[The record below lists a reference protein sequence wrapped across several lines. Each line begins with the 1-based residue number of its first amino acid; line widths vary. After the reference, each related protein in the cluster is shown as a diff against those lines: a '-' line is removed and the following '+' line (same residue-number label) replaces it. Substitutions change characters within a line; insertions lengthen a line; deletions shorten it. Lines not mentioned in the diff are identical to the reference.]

1 MTDTLVTLHGWVGGD
16 VTFRTPN
23 DTSVAS
29 FRVACTPR
37 LKRDGKW
44 LDGETTWY
52 SVTAWRGLAEN
63 IRDSV
68 HRGEAVIVH
77 GRLRTRNWSRGSGEP
92 EQINLEVEAYLVG
105 HDLSRGTSAFLKKQR
120 AVADESELEA
130 EVAEMVAA
138 GLEQDATPLDTWGN
152 PRHEPPAPEKSAPE
166 ESAPEESAVSA
177 A

>member
-37 LKRDGKW
+37 IKRNGQW
-44 LDGETTWY
+44 GDGETTWY

-77 GRLRTRNWSRGSGEP
+77 GRLRTRNWSRASGEP
-92 EQINLEVEAYLVG
+92 EQVNLEVEAFLVG
-105 HDLSRGTSAFLKKQR
+105 HDLARGTSAFLKRQR
-120 AVADESELEA
+120 VLTDETELDT

-138 GLEQDATPLDTWGN
+138 GLQEEATPLDSWGN
-152 PRHEPPAPEKSAPE
+152 PIRDAPAAEEP
-166 ESAPEESAVSA
+166 A

>member
-37 LKRDGKW
+37 IKRNGQW
-44 LDGETTWY
+44 GDGETTWY

-77 GRLRTRNWSRGSGEP
+77 GRLRTRNWSRASGEP
-92 EQINLEVEAYLVG
+92 EQINLEVEAFLVG
-105 HDLSRGTSAFLKKQR
+105 HDLARGTSAFLKRQR
-120 AVADESELEA
+120 VLTDETELDT

-138 GLEQDATPLDTWGN
+138 GLQEEATPLDSWGN
-152 PRHEPPAPEKSAPE
+152 PIRDVPTAEEP
-166 ESAPEESAVSA
+166 A